1 MYLPQTKRKQISI
14 VILDVIVA
22 AVDGSAC
29 AERALLGPLRPWL
42 AAFNACPT
50 FAGCVQRLADNRM

>member
-29 AERALLGPLRPWL
+29 ADVRCSALSDLGWLRSTPVRPSL
-42 AAFNACPT
+42 AAFNAC
-50 FAGCVQRLADNRM
+50 